1 MAIYVQTIWG
11 SLPPLTPCSSKTS
24 IGGGLNSY
32 VYGDVP
38 KKTLSKP
45 LLKSDVVLG
54 QDVGKLPL
62 LPWAGVSWL
71 VYLRLLMALPR
82 EQRSPK

>member
-1 MAIYVQTIWG
+1 M
-11 SLPPLTPCSSKTS
+11 
-24 IGGGLNSY
+24 
-32 VYGDVP
+32 YGDVP

-54 QDVGKLPL
+54 QDVGKLLL

>member
-1 MAIYVQTIWG
+1 MYR
-11 SLPPLTPCSSKTS
+11 
-24 IGGGLNSY
+24 
-32 VYGDVP
+32 DVP

-45 LLKSDVVLG
+45 LLKGDVVLG

-82 EQRSPK
+82 GQRPPK